1 MNGAESLLKTAVAS
15 GIEVCF
21 ANPGTTEMP
30 FVAAFDSTPGLHA
43 VLCLFEGVATGAA
56 DGYARMAEKPA
67 LTLLHLGPGLANG
80 LANLHNARRAH
91 TPIVN
96 IVGDQTTWHLSA
108 DAPLTSDIVSLASP
122 VSNWV
127 RSNKSAEELASDT
140 AEAIRAAMT
149 YPGQV
154 ATLIVPHDN
163 QYNPCAGITPS
174 LRQPIAPAVNEQ
186 SVLRA
191 SALLR
196 RESAT
201 ALFLGGRALSERGLI
216 AAARIAA
223 LTGCK
228 LVCETF
234 SARQERGAGLP
245 RVERLPYFPEQ
256 AMSVLSQFRAIVLA
270 GAKAPVSFFGYPG
283 IPSFLTSPYQ
293 SVESLASLTE
303 DAEAALEAL
312 ALSLGAPAAA
322 GERLPLS
329 PPPKPAGPLTLESF
343 AAAIASVQPEGA
355 IIMDE
360 GNTSSAAYFQYSAT
374 APRHSYLNLTGG
386 AIGQGMP
393 AATGASLAC
402 RDRRVISIEADGSAM
417 YTLQSLWTQ
426 AREGLNVTTLLCANN
441 SYRVLGVEMMRAGVK
456 QPGAQAQNM
465 IDLSNPRIDWVQM
478 SQSVGVPATRVDTAD
493 SLVRELERS
502 LSLQGPRLIEV
513 AL

>member
-1 MNGAESLLKTAVAS
+1 MNGAESLLKTAIAS
-15 GIEVCF
+15 GVDICF

-30 FVAAFDSTPGLHA
+30 FVAAFDSTPGLRA

-56 DGYARMAEKPA
+56 DGYARMAGKPA

-96 IVGDQTTWHLSA
+96 IIGDHTTWHLSA
-108 DAPLTSDIVSLASP
+108 DAPLASDIVSLAST
-122 VSNWV
+122 VGWV
-127 RSNKSAEELASDT
+127 RSNKSAEELPSDI

-174 LRQPIAPAVNEQ
+174 VRPLTEPTVNEQ
-186 SVLRA
+186 AVLRA
-191 SALLR
+191 AALLR
-196 RESAT
+196 RERAT
-201 ALFLGGRALSERGLI
+201 ALFLGDRALTERGLI

-223 LTGCK
+223 VSGCK

-234 SARQERGAGLP
+234 SARQERGAGLA

-256 AMSVLSQFRAIVLA
+256 AMSLLSQFRAMILA

-293 SVESLASLTE
+293 SIESLASPAE
-303 DAEAALEAL
+303 DAAAALEAL
-312 ALSLGAPAAA
+312 ALSLGAPTAA
-322 GERLPLS
+322 GERLPLA
-329 PPPKPAGPLTLESF
+329 PPPKPTGPLTAESF

-386 AIGQGMP
+386 AIGQGLP
-393 AATGASLAC
+393 AATGAAIAC
-402 RDRRVISIEADGSAM
+402 PDRRVISIEADGSAM

-426 AREGLNVTTLLCANN
+426 AREGLNVTTVLCANH
-441 SYRVLGVEMMRAGVK
+441 SYKILGVEMMRAGVK
-456 QPGAQAQNM
+456 QPGAQAQSL
-465 IDLSNPRIDWVQM
+465 IDLSNPKIDWVQM
-478 SQSVGVPATRVDTAD
+478 SKSVGVPAVRVETAD
-493 SLVRELERS
+493 LLVRELERA
-502 LSLQGPRLIEV
+502 LSSQGPRLIEV

>member
-1 MNGAESLLKTAVAS
+1 MNGAESLLKTAVAA
-15 GIEVCF
+15 GVDVCF

-30 FVAAFDSTPGLHA
+30 FVAAFDSTPGLRA
-43 VLCLFEGVATGAA
+43 MLCLFEGVATGAA
-56 DGYARMAEKPA
+56 DGYARMAGRPA

-96 IVGDQTTWHLSA
+96 IIGDHTTWHLSA
-108 DAPLTSDIVSLASP
+108 DAPLASDIKSLAST
-122 VSNWV
+122 VGWV

-140 AEAIRAAMT
+140 ADAIRAAMT

-163 QYNPCAGITPS
+163 QYNPCAGIAPPLRPS
-174 LRQPIAPAVNEQ
+174 NAPVVNEQ
-186 SVLRA
+186 AVLRA
-191 SALLR
+191 AALLR
-196 RESAT
+196 RERAT
-201 ALFLGGRALSERGLI
+201 ALFLGGHALSENGLT

-223 LTGCK
+223 VSGCK

-256 AMSVLSQFRAIVLA
+256 AMSLLSQFRAIILV

-293 SVESLASLTE
+293 SVESLASLAE
-303 DAEAALEAL
+303 DAEGALEAL
-312 ALSLGAPAAA
+312 ALSLGAPSAA
-322 GERLPLS
+322 GERLTLA
-329 PPPKPAGPLTLESF
+329 PPPKPTGPLTAESF

-360 GNTSSAAYFQYSAT
+360 GNTSSAAYFQYSAA

-386 AIGQGMP
+386 AIGQGLP
-393 AATGASLAC
+393 AATGAAVAC
-402 RDRRVISIEADGSAM
+402 PDRRVISIEADGSAM
-417 YTLQSLWTQ
+417 YTVQSLWTQ
-426 AREGLNVTTLLCANN
+426 AREGLDVTTVLCANH
-441 SYRVLGVEMMRAGVK
+441 SYKILGVEMMRAGVK
-456 QPGAQAQNM
+456 QPGAQAQSL
-465 IDLSNPRIDWVQM
+465 IDLSNPKIDWVQM
-478 SQSVGVPATRVDTAD
+478 SKSVGVPATRVDTAD
-493 SLVRELERS
+493 LFVRELERA
-502 LSLQGPRLIEV
+502 LSSQGPRLIEV
-513 AL
+513 VL

>member
-43 VLCLFEGVATGAA
+43 VLCLFEGVCTGAA
-56 DGYARMAEKPA
+56 DGYARMAGKPA

-122 VSNWV
+122 VSGWV

-174 LRQPIAPAVNEQ
+174 LRQPTAPTVNEQ
-186 SVLRA
+186 AVLRA
-191 SALLR
+191 AALLR
-196 RESAT
+196 RERAT

-223 LTGCK
+223 LSGCK

-293 SVESLASLTE
+293 SVESLASPAE
-303 DAEAALEAL
+303 DAETALEAL
-312 ALSLGAPAAA
+312 ALSLGVPAAA
-322 GERLPLS
+322 GERLPLA
-329 PPPKPAGPLTLESF
+329 PPPKPTGPLTLESF

-393 AATGASLAC
+393 AATGAALAC

-441 SYRVLGVEMMRAGVK
+441 SYRVLGVEMMRAGIK
-456 QPGAQAQNM
+456 QAGAQAQSM
-465 IDLSNPRIDWVQM
+465 IDLSNPKIDWVQM
-478 SQSVGVPATRVDTAD
+478 SQSVGVPAVRVDAAD
-493 SLVRELERS
+493 LLVRELERA
-502 LSLQGPRLIEV
+502 LSSQGPRLVEV